1 MPEGRRPWERE
12 TRIPEM
18 QDSRRAAERRT
29 ERERL
34 ELLHELE
41 DWLETPMVVLG
52 FVWLALL
59 VVELVWGINP
69 FLEQIGT
76 TIWGVFVVDFGLK
89 LIIAPNKLAY
99 LKESWLTALALLL
112 PALRVFR
119 VVRALRLLRAA
130 RAARGVRLFRLFTS
144 LNRGMRALRATLGRR
159 GFGYVSI
166 LTVAIVMAGGAAM
179 YALEAGVPDG
189 GFRSYADAVWWTAML
204 MTTLGSEYWPK
215 SAEGRF
221 LCFLLSMYAVG
232 VFGYVTATLAT
243 FFIGRDAERADTEMA
258 GTAQIEELRQEIRA
272 LRGELRG
279 YREARTDP
287 HDRGGSP

>member
-1 MPEGRRPWERE
+1 
-12 TRIPEM
+12 M
-18 QDSRRAAERRT
+18 QDRQMAAERQT
-29 ERERL
+29 ERERR

-59 VVELVWGINP
+59 VVELVRGLNP
-69 FLEQIGT
+69 FLEHIGT

-89 LIIAPNKLAY
+89 LIIAPDKLAY
-99 LKESWLTALALLL
+99 LKQSWLTALALLL

-144 LNRGMRALRATLGRR
+144 LNRGMRALRSTLGRR
-159 GFGYVSI
+159 GFGYVSM
-166 LTVAIVMAGGAAM
+166 LTAAIVLAGGAAM
-179 YALEAGVPDG
+179 YALEAGVPGG
-189 GFRSYADAVWWTAML
+189 GFRSYTDAVWWTAML
-204 MTTLGSEYWPK
+204 MTTLGSDYWPQ

-221 LCFLLSMYAVG
+221 LCFLLSVYAVG
-232 VFGYVTATLAT
+232 VFGYITATLAT
-243 FFIGRDAERADTEMA
+243 YFIGRDADRPDTEVA
-258 GTAQIEELRQEIRA
+258 GTAQIEELRQEILA

-279 YREARTDP
+279 YREGRPDP
-287 HDRGGSP
+287 HDPGGAS